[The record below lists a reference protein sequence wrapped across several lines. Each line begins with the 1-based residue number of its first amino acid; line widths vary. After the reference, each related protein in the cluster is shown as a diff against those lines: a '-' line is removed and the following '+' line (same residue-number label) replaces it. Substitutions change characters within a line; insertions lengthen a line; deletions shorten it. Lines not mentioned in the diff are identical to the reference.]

1 MSNQLVVLHS
11 VEPSARNNPP
21 LDLSPTTHALEGN
34 GPVGQMH
41 LEMFSALPNGDI
53 RPTFL

>member
-11 VEPSARNNPP
+11 VEPSARNTPP
-21 LDLSPTTHALEGN
+21 IKLISTTHALEGN

-41 LEMFSALPNGDI
+41 LEIFSALPNEDS